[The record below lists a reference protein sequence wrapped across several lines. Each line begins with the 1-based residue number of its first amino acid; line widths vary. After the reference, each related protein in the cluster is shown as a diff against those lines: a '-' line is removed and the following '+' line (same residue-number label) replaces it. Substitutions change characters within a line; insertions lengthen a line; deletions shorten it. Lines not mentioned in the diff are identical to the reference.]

1 MRSKNEILNLGIVEG
16 STIIFHYLGMEVF
29 GIFKEVNNEKIV
41 LVESI
46 IRKTDVQHNVNVK
59 FPSIKLNQEFLLE
72 GINYILNIDIDSY
85 KSILNDLNLNSLN
98 IDNYLNSNL
107 IISYMNDKNNLN
119 NIIISKFGVKFKV
132 KTNLAKANWVSIVAI
147 PEQQTFML
155 ELTSEYFDKAS
166 KSVISNTKMLEYVD
180 SLEEVSKKLS
190 LVCLTF

>member
-46 IRKTDVQHNVNVK
+46 IRKTDVQHNVDVK
-59 FPSIKLNQEFLLE
+59 IPVIKLNQEFLLA
-72 GINYILNIDIDSY
+72 GVNYISKIDIDDY
-85 KSILNDLNLNSLN
+85 KVILNDLNLNSLN
-98 IDNYLNSNL
+98 IDNYLNSNF
-107 IISYMNDKNNLN
+107 IISYMNNKDNLN

-132 KTNLAKANWVSIVAI
+132 KINLAKANWVSIVAI

>member
-46 IRKTDVQHNVNVK
+46 IRKTDVQHNVDVK
-59 FPSIKLNQEFLLE
+59 IPVIKLNQEFLLA
-72 GINYILNIDIDSY
+72 GVNYISKIDIDDY
-85 KSILNDLNLNSLN
+85 KVILNDLNLNSLN
-98 IDNYLNSNL
+98 IDNYLNSNF
-107 IISYMNDKNNLN
+107 IISYMNNKDNLN
-119 NIIISKFGVKFKV
+119 NIIISKFEVKFKV

>member
-16 STIIFHYLGMEVF
+16 STIIFHF
-29 GIFKEVNNEKIV
+29 
-41 LVESI
+41 
-46 IRKTDVQHNVNVK
+46 
-59 FPSIKLNQEFLLE
+59 IKLNQEFLLA
-72 GINYILNIDIDSY
+72 GVNYISKIDIDDY
-85 KSILNDLNLNSLN
+85 KVILNDLNLNSLN
-98 IDNYLNSNL
+98 IDNYLNSNF
-107 IISYMNDKNNLN
+107 IISYMNNKDNLN

>member
-46 IRKTDVQHNVNVK
+46 IRKTDVQHNVDVK
-59 FPSIKLNQEFLLE
+59 IPVIKLNQEFLLA
-72 GINYILNIDIDSY
+72 GVNYISKIDIDDY
-85 KSILNDLNLNSLN
+85 KVILNDLNLNSLN
-98 IDNYLNSNL
+98 IDNYLNSNF
-107 IISYMNDKNNLN
+107 IISYMNNKDNLN